1 MISDKELFQKII
13 KLSEEASKR
22 SYEKFEC
29 INSWCIENGKI
40 AAYHDVLKIIID
52 MSNGAEVEDDV

>member
-22 SYEKFEC
+22 SYKKFEC

-40 AAYHDVLKIIID
+40 EAYNDVLKIIID